1 MTSHAQVKIIW
12 AYAFLLPL
20 LLYFT
25 VFTIYPIVMSYV
37 YSTFDWNGLG
47 PLENFVF
54 LNNYK
59 QVLAD
64 DAFWNAFT
72 NNLIFIFFK
81 TIILVPLALVTAII
95 LNLAYLK
102 GKTFFRTVYFLP
114 VVTTASVI
122 GVVMKFIFGND
133 NALVNNILI
142 WAGVIHK
149 AIPWLAQAN
158 TAFIVLIGISIWKSF
173 GMIMVYWLAGLQSL
187 PEDTFE
193 AAKIDG
199 ANAWQTFWYITLP
212 MLAPVGTVIVLL
224 TVVNSMH
231 VFDLAKTLT
240 DGGPFFATD
249 MMDLYIY
256 RYAFGNAGFPQM
268 GYASAAGIVFG
279 LAVFL
284 ITLVLSGIV
293 RAAKAEPNGRKKGV
307 V

>member
-1 MTSHAQVKIIW
+1 MKLRTVW
-12 AYAFLLPL
+12 AYIFLLPL
-20 LLYFT
+20 LLYFI

-37 YSTFDWNGLG
+37 YSAFDWNGFG
-47 PLENFVF
+47 PLSQFILFE
-54 LNNYK
+54 NYK
-59 QVLAD
+59 NVIAD
-64 DAFWNAFT
+64 AAFWNAFK

-81 TIILVPLALVTAII
+81 TIILVPLALVAAII
-95 LNLAYLK
+95 LNWSYLK

-133 NALVNNILI
+133 DALFNNMLLQAGLI
-142 WAGVIHK
+142 QEP
-149 AIPWLAQAN
+149 IPWLAQAH
-158 TAFIVLIGISIWKSF
+158 TALIVLIGVSIWKMF
-173 GMIMVYWLAGLQSL
+173 GMVLVYWLAGLQSL

-199 ANAWQTFWYITLP
+199 ANAWQTFWAITLP

-284 ITLVLSGIV
+284 ITLALSGMI
-293 RAAKAEPNGRKKGV
+293 RLANKGDTGKRKGV
-307 V
+307 H